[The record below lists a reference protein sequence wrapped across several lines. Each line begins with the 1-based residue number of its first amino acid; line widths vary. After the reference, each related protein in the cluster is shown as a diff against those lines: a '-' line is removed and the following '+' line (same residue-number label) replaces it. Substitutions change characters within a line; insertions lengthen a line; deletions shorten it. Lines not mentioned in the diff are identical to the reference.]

1 MNSIINKQKIN
12 FLLISFGS
20 FVGSIIVL
28 NIINFFT
35 DNPNLSSKITVIL
48 IFFYNF
54 YFLKKTFKVKDDKS
68 LFFTLLILSIIF
80 RFFELWFFLY
90 LLNQLNNINY
100 AWSASIITSFIIKY
114 FLYPFVIN
122 LIKKKW
128 KNYWYSSLAIMKRRI

>member
-122 LIKKKW
+122 LIKKK
-128 KNYWYSSLAIMKRRI
+128 

>member
-12 FLLISFGS
+12 FLFISFGS

-35 DNPNLSSKITVIL
+35 DNPNISSKITVIL

-90 LLNQLNNINY
+90 LFNQLNNINY

-122 LIKKKW
+122 LIKKK
-128 KNYWYSSLAIMKRRI
+128 

>member
-100 AWSASIITSFIIKY
+100 AW
-114 FLYPFVIN
+114 
-122 LIKKKW
+122 
-128 KNYWYSSLAIMKRRI
+128 